1 MSLFKGKSKYV
12 IIFLLISVIT
22 VAAIFFFKPKDNEQ
36 VTAEFLNVDEAY
48 ADSILDLMT
57 LEDKVAQLV
66 IYTGNEIP
74 PSNLSGYKINADSIS
89 DFILSYNKIIDSAN
103 VRPFIVNN
111 SQLLLPEFYNNYYN
125 FPSVQNFLSLSDTN
139 LIHSFVDFIFE
150 KDSLLNFDFYLFPL
164 LQNISDSTI
173 LDTNVL
179 YFYKNTI
186 SVFSKKL
193 ANKKIIFS
201 VPVIPFSADSNRR
214 YALSQIY
221 QQLTDD
227 GLNSIFVSDF
237 KQLSYSLCE
246 NFSGVIIS
254 NPNIFCDFETFLESN
269 VDMLLINDSLTFIYD
284 ELYKIANSKKKFEKL
299 LDQKVKK
306 VLLAKTWLNL
316 NTPQNKNLQIN
327 FNQFKNINIDVLLR
341 RITKKSLILLKN
353 NNGFLPIKDVNKKT
367 ECLVFTKNNN
377 FNTFDEF
384 IKKYNSVKISIF
396 DNQASE
402 YLKNTHISSDNNL
415 IVIID
420 SIVIDTSFTNKL
432 FSLDT
437 TLNLVVVNISNSDN
451 LQLLG
456 NLSTLIHVND
466 TSDLSK
472 SYLAQAIYG
481 GIEMD
486 SKISKNINDS
496 IVFRQGIF
504 SEKTRLSYD
513 IPEMVGLDLKYL
525 HKIDSIAQ
533 DAIANY
539 VFPGCQVFVAKNG
552 VVVWDKSYGYIDYGK
567 SISVKENTLYDIASV
582 TKIVGTTLA
591 TMKMY
596 EQGKIQLDSKLEN
609 YFKNTKID
617 YNRLKRD
624 TTVKD
629 YIVKIDT
636 INILYES
643 NWQKLVRG
651 TDTSWIN
658 DTIVVSID
666 TIKYDVAPRNNI
678 FKVTPRQLLM
688 HKSGIQPAMPILG
701 YMLLDDKKFDRIR
714 DVYNDT
720 LDTMPLSFSQKR
732 DILYTNR
739 FIRDSAEFQVAA
751 GLYLKNIYYDS
762 LWEDTKL
769 LKVWHKKVYVYSD
782 VNMILLQMTIDTIN
796 NYSISRYL
804 NNYFYAPLGLDHILY
819 KPLNSFSKNMIAPT
833 ERETFW
839 RRQLIWG
846 TVHDPSA
853 ACMGGIAGNAG
864 IFSNAYSLGVIGQM
878 LLNGGTYGGRR
889 YLNASTINHFAA
901 TQPDSHRGLGFD
913 KWSQN
918 QIVAKDASVNT
929 YGHTGFTGTCVW
941 VDPDNEIVYI
951 FLSNRVHPS
960 ARNWKINKYKIRQK
974 IHQTVYDSF
983 K

>member
-1 MSLFKGKSKYV
+1 MSLLKGKSKY
-12 IIFLLISVIT
+12 IIVFLLLSTII
-22 VAAIFFFKPKDNEQ
+22 VAAIFIFKPKDSKQ
-36 VTAEFLNVDEAY
+36 VRVEFLNVDETY
-48 ADSILDLMT
+48 ADSLLDLMT

-66 IYTGNEIP
+66 IYTGIETS
-74 PSNLSGYKINADSIS
+74 PSNLSGYKINVDSIS
-89 DFILSYNKIIDSAN
+89 DYFISYNKIVDSSK
-103 VRPFIVNN
+103 VRPFILNN

-139 LIHSFVDFIFE
+139 LINSFVNFIFE

-179 YFYKNTI
+179 NFYKNTI

-193 ANKKIIFS
+193 ANKKVIFS
-201 VPVIPFSADSNRR
+201 VPVISFSADSNRSSV
-214 YALSQIY
+214 LSQIY
-221 QQLTDD
+221 QQLNHD
-227 GLNSIFVSDF
+227 GLNSLFVSDY
-237 KQLSYSLCE
+237 KQLNFNICA

-254 NPNIFCDFETFLESN
+254 NPNIFSDFETFLESD

-284 ELYKIANSKKKFEKL
+284 ELYKIAKSKKKFEKL
-299 LDQKVKK
+299 LDRKVKK

-327 FNQFKNINIDVLLR
+327 FNQFKNINIGVLLR
-341 RITKKSLILLKN
+341 KITKKSIILLKN
-353 NNGFLPIKDVNKKT
+353 SNNFLPIKDINKRT
-367 ECLVFTKNNN
+367 ECLVFSEKNN
-377 FNTFDEF
+377 FSAFDEF

-396 DNQASE
+396 KNQASE
-402 YLKNTHISSDNNL
+402 NLKNSNISFDNNL

-420 SIVIDTSFTNKL
+420 SIAIDTSFTNYL
-432 FSLDT
+432 TSLDT
-437 TLNLVVVNISNSDN
+437 ILNLVVVNISNSDN

-496 IVFRQGIF
+496 IVFRQGIY
-504 SEKTRLSYD
+504 SEKTRLAYD
-513 IPEMVGLDLKYL
+513 IPEMVGLDSKNLQ
-525 HKIDSIAQ
+525 KIDSIAQ
-533 DAIANY
+533 DAVANY

-552 VVVWDKSYGYIDYGK
+552 VVVWDRSYGYIDYGK
-567 SISVKENTLYDIASV
+567 SISVKQNTLYDLASV

-596 EQGKIQLDSKLEN
+596 EQGKIQLDKKLEN
-609 YFKNTKID
+609 YFKNTDID
-617 YNRLKRD
+617 YTRLKRD
-624 TTVKD
+624 TTIKNI
-629 YIVKIDT
+629 IVKIDT
-636 INILYES
+636 INILYEP
-643 NWQKLVRG
+643 NWEKLIRG
-651 TDTSWIN
+651 TDTTWIN
-658 DTIVVSID
+658 DTMLESVD
-666 TIKYDVAPRNNI
+666 TIKFDVAPRNNI

-701 YMLLDDKKFDRIR
+701 YMLLDDTKFDRIR
-714 DVYNDT
+714 DVYTDT

-739 FIRDSAEFQVAA
+739 FIRDSAEYQVAA
-751 GLYLKNIYYDS
+751 GMYMKNIYHDS

-782 VNMILLQMTIDTIN
+782 VNMILLQMTIDSIN

-804 NNYFYAPLGLDHILY
+804 NNNFYAPLGLDHILY
-819 KPLNSFSKNMIAPT
+819 KPLNSFSKSLIAPT
-833 ERETFW
+833 ERDTYW

-846 TVHDPSA
+846 TVHDPSS
-853 ACMGGIAGNAG
+853 ACLGGIAGNAG

-878 LLNGGTYGGRR
+878 LLNGGSYGGRR
-889 YLNASTINHFAA
+889 YLNASTINQFTA
-901 TQPDSHRGLGFD
+901 TQPESHRGLGFD
-913 KWSQN
+913 KWSQR

-929 YGHTGFTGTCVW
+929 FGHTGFTGTCVW
-941 VDPDNEIVYI
+941 IDPDNEIVFI

-974 IHQTVYDSF
+974 IHQTVYDSLN
-983 K
+983 